1 MGSHKHNKHETG
13 GESAR
18 GRKNPGSG
26 NRGRLGSTME
36 HSPSQR
42 HRRTA
47 SGAAGT
53 ERDLGRSKVAR
64 EGRTHRQGSG

>member
-1 MGSHKHNKHETG
+1 MGSRKRNKHDSG

-26 NRGRLGSTME
+26 NPSRLGSTME

-53 ERDLGRSKVAR
+53 ERDLDRSTVAR
-64 EGRTHRQGSG
+64 EGRVHRQGTG

>member
-1 MGSHKHNKHETG
+1 MGSHKPNKHDPD

-26 NRGRLGSTME
+26 NPGRLGSTME
-36 HSPSQR
+36 HSPPQR
-42 HRRTA
+42 HGRTA

-53 ERDLGRSKVAR
+53 ERDVGRSKAAR
-64 EGRTHRQGSG
+64 EGRVHRQGTG